1 MQQIYIPHE
10 RIKKLKEHKEL
21 VTRIEK
27 LCNCKLS
34 FEEDDVVEAKGEAY
48 AEYLARNIVYAWG
61 RGFEMDVA
69 CKLADDNYYFSS
81 IDLGQIISSDKRV
94 KQVKARIIG
103 EEGRTKRYIEEVSSA
118 KISVYGDTVSFIGSI
133 EEINEAETAVN
144 TLIEGGTHRLAYTR
158 MEAAHRKNKA
168 EAKKASF

>member
-1 MQQIYIPHE
+1 
-10 RIKKLKEHKEL
+10 
-21 VTRIEK
+21 
-27 LCNCKLS
+27 
-34 FEEDDVVEAKGEAY
+34 
-48 AEYLARNIVYAWG
+48 
-61 RGFEMDVA
+61 MDIA

-81 IDLGQIISSDKRV
+81 VDLGQIISSDKRV

-168 EAKKASF
+168 EAKKAGF